1 MQQYTDERQARKQ
14 YMHHRQMRVFS
25 IVAAVMV
32 VVLIVS
38 LFTFF
43 YSISRG
49 NADEAQTE
57 TNFGAPA
64 VCPPEDQN
72 KNQSVYEQSG
82 NVQISVYNGTK
93 SVGFAKAVA
102 SALQNRHFSV
112 VSVSNFNSRKVE
124 RTTIYYGMNN
134 IAQAYTVYANFTD
147 AKLVMDNRQ
156 GQVVSVILGSTFNN
170 LADKDSVPAPGSLIK
185 GIEGCTPLNKVDTS
199 KLPNTFE
206 QNAA

>member
-1 MQQYTDERQARKQ
+1 MQQYTDERQARRQ
-14 YMHHRQMRVFS
+14 YVHHRQMRIFS
-25 IVAAVMV
+25 VLAAVMTV
-32 VVLIVS
+32 VFIVS

-49 NADEAQTE
+49 NTKEAQAQ
-57 TNFGAPA
+57 TNFGAPV
-64 VCPPEDQN
+64 VCPSEDQN
-72 KNQSVYEQSG
+72 KNQSLYEQNG
-82 NVQISVYNGTK
+82 NVQVSVYNGTK
-93 SVGFAKAVA
+93 SVGFAKAVG

-156 GQVVSVILGSTFNN
+156 GQVVSVVLGSTFNN
-170 LADKDSVPAPGSLIK
+170 LVDKDSVPAPGSLIK
-185 GIEGCTPLNKVDTS
+185 SVEGCTPPSKIDTK
-199 KLPNTFE
+199 KLPPTFE